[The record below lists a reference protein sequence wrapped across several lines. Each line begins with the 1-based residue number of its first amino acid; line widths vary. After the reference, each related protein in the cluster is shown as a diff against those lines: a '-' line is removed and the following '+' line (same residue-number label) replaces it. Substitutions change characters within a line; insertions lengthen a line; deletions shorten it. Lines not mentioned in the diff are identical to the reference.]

1 MEKDAQR
8 ETRLLELKL
17 NSKERRK
24 RSATNA
30 KERAEASDRIVRILQ
45 EYGMMS
51 GDEAADYYQYTLKEI
66 EHVSTFTSSPSD
78 YMRKVSP
85 TKIQNPHHHHHHH
98 HGVKEDSKQHSQKH
112 KHDSKEHS
120 KNDNLTAIDV
130 YEPSANS
137 YAPIPSKADAR
148 TFKKAGLEQVWGLNY
163 KKTNVTLFPCC
174 FFGFFWIYFFTNV
187 SISFRVV

>member
-51 GDEAADYYQYTLKEI
+51 GDEAADYYKYTLKEI

-85 TKIQNPHHHHHHH
+85 TKVQNPHHHHHHHHHH
-98 HGVKEDSKQHSQKH
+98 HGVKEDSKQIPQKP
-112 KHDSKEHS
+112 KHNSKHHS

-148 TFKKAGLEQVWGLNY
+148 TFKKAGLEQVCGLKLL
-163 KKTNVTLFPCC
+163 KKNVTLFPYC
-174 FFGFFWIYFFTNV
+174 FLDFF
-187 SISFRVV
+187 